1 MLVVV
6 VSSKKTEEIMT
17 LKKITAAGLLTASA
31 LVLAACGQQKSS
43 QSQTKQVLNWTESA
57 QISTQDPS
65 LTTDSTSFQA
75 LLNTQEG
82 LYRLDKKQKPQLALA
97 KSAKLTDGGKTYTF
111 VLRDAKWSNGQAITA
126 NDFVYSYRRTLNPK
140 TKSSMAFY
148 LYQIVNAEAI
158 NAGKKPVSS
167 LGVKALSKNKLQ
179 IKLVRP
185 VSYFKLLLAFPLF
198 FPENQQFIEKV
209 GSKYGTAAKYIISS
223 GPFKLT
229 KWTGSNKQ
237 FTLVKNQNYWDK
249 KNVKLDKVN
258 ETISETSSTAYNLY
272 QAGKL
277 DETYLTGE
285 QVKANK
291 GKSTFYDRPASAI
304 QRLELNRK
312 KVKAFNNF
320 NIRRALSLAIDRES
334 LAKVLS
340 DGSVAA
346 KGFVPS
352 GMGNN
357 PTTGEA
363 FYKEAYVKE
372 AVSYNLKEA
381 KKYLAK
387 GYKEL
392 GIKSLNL
399 NLTVSDTDSAKQVGE
414 FLQSKLGELPGV
426 KITVTTLPYT
436 TLISRQSAGNYQLT
450 IKNWQAILGDPIN
463 FLEVFEKDSS
473 YNTSGF
479 ASSKYDQLLNEA
491 ENVYGNKP
499 VQRWK
504 WLVAAEKL
512 LMNEQGTIP
521 LIQTAKPQLVQSYV
535 KNVSYNPLGIPYD
548 FKLVYIKK

>member
-1 MLVVV
+1 MLIVV

-126 NDFVYSYRRTLNPK
+126 NDFVYSYQRTLNPK
-140 TKSSMAFY
+140 TKSAMAFY

-209 GSKYGTAAKYIISS
+209 GSKYGTAAKYTISS

-249 KNVKLDKVN
+249 KNVKLAKVN

-463 FLEVFEKDSS
+463 FLDVFEKDSS

-504 WLVAAEKL
+504 RLVAAEKL

>member
-1 MLVVV
+1 
-6 VSSKKTEEIMT
+6 MT

-43 QSQTKQVLNWTESA
+43 QSQTKQVLNWIESA

-97 KSAKLTDGGKTYTF
+97 KSAKVTDGGKTYTF

-126 NDFVYSYRRTLNPK
+126 NDFVYSYRRSLNPK

-167 LGVKALSKNKLQ
+167 LSVKALSKNKLQ

-209 GSKYGTAAKYIISS
+209 GSKYGTAAKYTISS

-291 GKSTFYDRPASAI
+291 GKSTFYDQPASAI

-392 GIKSLNL
+392 GIKFLNL

-463 FLEVFEKDSS
+463 FLDVFEKDSS

-504 WLVAAEKL
+504 RLVAAEKL

>member
-1 MLVVV
+1 
-6 VSSKKTEEIMT
+6 MT

-43 QSQTKQVLNWTESA
+43 QSQSKQVLNWTESA

-97 KSAKLTDGGKTYTF
+97 KSAKITDGGKTYTF
-111 VLRDAKWSNGQAITA
+111 VLRNAKWSNGRAITA

-209 GSKYGTAAKYIISS
+209 GSKYGTAAKYTISS

-463 FLEVFEKDSS
+463 FLDVFEKDSS

-504 WLVAAEKL
+504 RLVAAEKL

>member
-1 MLVVV
+1 
-6 VSSKKTEEIMT
+6 MT

-97 KSAKLTDGGKTYTF
+97 KSAKVTDGGKTYTF

-209 GSKYGTAAKYIISS
+209 GSKYGTAAKYTISS

-285 QVKANK
+285 QVKVNK

-463 FLEVFEKDSS
+463 FLDVFEKDSS

-504 WLVAAEKL
+504 RLVAAEKL

>member
-1 MLVVV
+1 
-6 VSSKKTEEIMT
+6 MT

-43 QSQTKQVLNWTESA
+43 QSQSKQVLNWTESA

-167 LGVKALSKNKLQ
+167 LGVKTLSKNKLQ

-209 GSKYGTAAKYIISS
+209 GSKYGTAAKYTISS

-357 PTTGEA
+357 PTTGEV

-463 FLEVFEKDSS
+463 FLDVFEKDSS
-473 YNTSGF
+473 YNSSGF

-504 WLVAAEKL
+504 RLVAAEKL

>member
-1 MLVVV
+1 
-6 VSSKKTEEIMT
+6 MT

-43 QSQTKQVLNWTESA
+43 QSQTKQVLNWIESA

-97 KSAKLTDGGKTYTF
+97 KSAKVTDGGKTYTF

-126 NDFVYSYRRTLNPK
+126 NDFVYSYRRSLNQK

-209 GSKYGTAAKYIISS
+209 GSKYGTAAKYTISS

-312 KVKAFNNF
+312 KVKTFNNF

-426 KITVTTLPYT
+426 KITVTILPYT

-450 IKNWQAILGDPIN
+450 IENWQAILGDPIN
-463 FLEVFEKDSS
+463 FLDVFEKDSS

-504 WLVAAEKL
+504 RLVAAEKL

>member
-1 MLVVV
+1 
-6 VSSKKTEEIMT
+6 MT

-97 KSAKLTDGGKTYTF
+97 KSAKVTDGGKTYTF

-126 NDFVYSYRRTLNPK
+126 NDFVYSYRRSLNPK

-209 GSKYGTAAKYIISS
+209 GSKYGTAAKYTISS

-463 FLEVFEKDSS
+463 FLDVFEKDSS

-504 WLVAAEKL
+504 RLVAAEKL

>member
-1 MLVVV
+1 
-6 VSSKKTEEIMT
+6 MT

-43 QSQTKQVLNWTESA
+43 QSQSKQVLNWTESA

-97 KSAKLTDGGKTYTF
+97 KSAKVTDGGKTYTF
-111 VLRDAKWSNGQAITA
+111 VLRNAKWSNGQAITA

-209 GSKYGTAAKYIISS
+209 GSKYGTAAKYTISS

-463 FLEVFEKDSS
+463 FLDVFEKDSS

-504 WLVAAEKL
+504 RLVAAEKL
-512 LMNEQGTIP
+512 LMNEQATIP

>member
-1 MLVVV
+1 
-6 VSSKKTEEIMT
+6 MT

-31 LVLAACGQQKSS
+31 LVLAACGQQKNS

-57 QISTQDPS
+57 QFSTQDPS

-97 KSAKLTDGGKTYTF
+97 KSAKVTDGGKTYTF

-126 NDFVYSYRRTLNPK
+126 NDFVYSYRRSLNPK

-209 GSKYGTAAKYIISS
+209 GSKYGTAAKYTISS

-291 GKSTFYDRPASAI
+291 GKSTFYGRPASSI

-463 FLEVFEKDSS
+463 FLDVFEKDSS

-504 WLVAAEKL
+504 RLVAAEKL

>member
-1 MLVVV
+1 
-6 VSSKKTEEIMT
+6 MT

-97 KSAKLTDGGKTYTF
+97 KSAKVTDGGKTYTF

-126 NDFVYSYRRTLNPK
+126 NDFVYSYRRSLNPK

-209 GSKYGTAAKYIISS
+209 GSKYGTAAKYTISS

-291 GKSTFYDRPASAI
+291 GKPTFYDQPASAI

-426 KITVTTLPYT
+426 KITVTILPYT

-450 IKNWQAILGDPIN
+450 INNWQAILGDPIN
-463 FLEVFEKDSS
+463 FLDVFEKDSS

-504 WLVAAEKL
+504 RLVAAEKL

>member
-1 MLVVV
+1 
-6 VSSKKTEEIMT
+6 MT

-97 KSAKLTDGGKTYTF
+97 KSAKVTDGGKTYTF

-126 NDFVYSYRRTLNPK
+126 NDFVYSYRRSLNPK

-209 GSKYGTAAKYIISS
+209 GSKYGTAAKYTISS

-291 GKSTFYDRPASAI
+291 GKSTFYDQPASAI

-426 KITVTTLPYT
+426 KITVTILPYT

-463 FLEVFEKDSS
+463 FLDVFEKDSS

-504 WLVAAEKL
+504 RLVAAEKL

>member
-1 MLVVV
+1 
-6 VSSKKTEEIMT
+6 MT

-43 QSQTKQVLNWTESA
+43 QSQTKQVLNWTEGA

-97 KSAKLTDGGKTYTF
+97 KSAKVTDGGKTYTF

-148 LYQIVNAEAI
+148 FYQIVNAEAI
-158 NAGKKPVSS
+158 NAGKKSVNS
-167 LGVKALSKNKLQ
+167 LGVKALTKNKLQ

-209 GSKYGTAAKYIISS
+209 GSKYGTAAKYTISS

-463 FLEVFEKDSS
+463 FLDVFEKDSS
-473 YNTSGF
+473 YNNSGF

-504 WLVAAEKL
+504 RLVAAEKL
-512 LMNEQGTIP
+512 LMNEQATIP

>member
-1 MLVVV
+1 M
-6 VSSKKTEEIMT
+6 I
-17 LKKITAAGLLTASA
+17 LKKKIAAASLLATST
-31 LVLAACGQQKSS
+31 LLLAACGQQKSS
-43 QSQTKQVLNWTESA
+43 QPAAKQVLNWSESA
-57 QISTQDPS
+57 QLSTQDPS

-97 KSAKLTDGGKTYTF
+97 KSAKVTDGGKTYTF
-111 VLRDAKWSNGQAITA
+111 VLRGAKWSNGQAITA

-198 FPENQQFIEKV
+198 FPENQQFIEKA
-209 GSKYGTAAKYIISS
+209 GSKYGTAAKYTISS

-237 FTLVKNQNYWDK
+237 FILVKNQNYWDK

-463 FLEVFEKDSS
+463 FLDVFEKDSS

-504 WLVAAEKL
+504 RLVAAEKL

>member
-1 MLVVV
+1 
-6 VSSKKTEEIMT
+6 MT

-31 LVLAACGQQKSS
+31 FVLAACGQQKSS
-43 QSQTKQVLNWTESA
+43 QPQTKQVLNWTESA

-97 KSAKLTDGGKTYTF
+97 KSAKVTDGGKTYTF

-126 NDFVYSYRRTLNPK
+126 NDFVYSYRRSLNPK

-209 GSKYGTAAKYIISS
+209 GSKYGTAAKYTISS

-426 KITVTTLPYT
+426 KITVTILPYT

-450 IKNWQAILGDPIN
+450 IENWQAILGDPIN
-463 FLEVFEKDSS
+463 FLDVFEKDSS

-504 WLVAAEKL
+504 RLVAAEKL

>member
-1 MLVVV
+1 
-6 VSSKKTEEIMT
+6 
-17 LKKITAAGLLTASA
+17 
-31 LVLAACGQQKSS
+31 
-43 QSQTKQVLNWTESA
+43 
-57 QISTQDPS
+57 
-65 LTTDSTSFQA
+65 
-75 LLNTQEG
+75 
-82 LYRLDKKQKPQLALA
+82 
-97 KSAKLTDGGKTYTF
+97 
-111 VLRDAKWSNGQAITA
+111 
-126 NDFVYSYRRTLNPK
+126 
-140 TKSSMAFY
+140 MAFY

-158 NAGKKPVSS
+158 NAVKKPVSS

-209 GSKYGTAAKYIISS
+209 GSKYGTAAKYTISS

-291 GKSTFYDRPASAI
+291 GKSTFYGRPASAI

-392 GIKSLNL
+392 GIKSLNI

-463 FLEVFEKDSS
+463 FLDVFEKDSS

-479 ASSKYDQLLNEA
+479 ASSKYD
-491 ENVYGNKP
+491 
-499 VQRWK
+499 
-504 WLVAAEKL
+504 
-512 LMNEQGTIP
+512 
-521 LIQTAKPQLVQSYV
+521 
-535 KNVSYNPLGIPYD
+535 
-548 FKLVYIKK
+548 

>member
-1 MLVVV
+1 
-6 VSSKKTEEIMT
+6 MT

-97 KSAKLTDGGKTYTF
+97 KSAKVTDGGKTYTF

-126 NDFVYSYRRTLNPK
+126 NDFVYSYRRSLNPK

-209 GSKYGTAAKYIISS
+209 GSKYGTAAKYTISS

-334 LAKVLS
+334 LAEVLS

-426 KITVTTLPYT
+426 KITVTILPYT

-450 IKNWQAILGDPIN
+450 IENWQAILGDPIN
-463 FLEVFEKDSS
+463 FLDVFEKDSS

-504 WLVAAEKL
+504 RLVAAEKL

>member
-1 MLVVV
+1 
-6 VSSKKTEEIMT
+6 MT

-97 KSAKLTDGGKTYTF
+97 KSAKVTDGGKTYTF

-126 NDFVYSYRRTLNPK
+126 NDFVYSYRRSLNPK

-148 LYQIVNAEAI
+148 IYQIVNAEAI

-209 GSKYGTAAKYIISS
+209 GSKYGTAAKYTISS

-381 KKYLAK
+381 EKYLAK

-463 FLEVFEKDSS
+463 FLDVFEKDSS

-504 WLVAAEKL
+504 RLVAAEKL

>member
-1 MLVVV
+1 
-6 VSSKKTEEIMT
+6 MT

-97 KSAKLTDGGKTYTF
+97 KSAKVTDGGKTYTF

-126 NDFVYSYRRTLNPK
+126 NDFVYSYRRSLNPK

-167 LGVKALSKNKLQ
+167 LGVKALNKNKLQ

-209 GSKYGTAAKYIISS
+209 GSKYGTAAKYTISS

-463 FLEVFEKDSS
+463 FLDVFEKDSS

-504 WLVAAEKL
+504 RLVAAEKL

-535 KNVSYNPLGIPYD
+535 KNMSYNPLGIPYD

>member
-1 MLVVV
+1 
-6 VSSKKTEEIMT
+6 MT

-97 KSAKLTDGGKTYTF
+97 KSAKVTDGGKTYTF

-209 GSKYGTAAKYIISS
+209 GSKYGTAAKYTISS

-285 QVKANK
+285 QVKVNK

-463 FLEVFEKDSS
+463 FLDVFKKDSS

-504 WLVAAEKL
+504 RLVAAEKL

>member
-1 MLVVV
+1 
-6 VSSKKTEEIMT
+6 MT

-97 KSAKLTDGGKTYTF
+97 KSAKVTDGGKTYTF

-126 NDFVYSYRRTLNPK
+126 NDFVYSYRRSLNPK

-209 GSKYGTAAKYIISS
+209 GSKYGTAAKYTISS

-304 QRLELNRK
+304 QRMELNRK

-463 FLEVFEKDSS
+463 FLDVFEKDSS

-504 WLVAAEKL
+504 RLVAAEKL

>member
-1 MLVVV
+1 
-6 VSSKKTEEIMT
+6 MT

-43 QSQTKQVLNWTESA
+43 QSQSKQVLNWTESA

-209 GSKYGTAAKYIISS
+209 GSKYGTAAKYTISS

-237 FTLVKNQNYWDK
+237 FTLVKNQSYWDK

-372 AVSYNLKEA
+372 AVSYNVKEA

-387 GYKEL
+387 GYKEM

-463 FLEVFEKDSS
+463 FLDVFEKDSS

-504 WLVAAEKL
+504 RLVAAEKL

>member
-1 MLVVV
+1 
-6 VSSKKTEEIMT
+6 MT

-43 QSQTKQVLNWTESA
+43 QSQSKQVLNWTESA

-97 KSAKLTDGGKTYTF
+97 KSAKVTDGGKTYTF
-111 VLRDAKWSNGQAITA
+111 VLRNVKWSNGQAITA

-158 NAGKKPVSS
+158 NAGKKSVNS

-209 GSKYGTAAKYIISS
+209 GSKYGTAAKYTISS

-463 FLEVFEKDSS
+463 FLDVFEKDSS

-504 WLVAAEKL
+504 RLVAAEKL
-512 LMNEQGTIP
+512 LMNEQATIP

>member
-1 MLVVV
+1 
-6 VSSKKTEEIMT
+6 MT

-43 QSQTKQVLNWTESA
+43 QSQTKQVLNWIESA

-97 KSAKLTDGGKTYTF
+97 KSAKVTDGGKTYTF

-126 NDFVYSYRRTLNPK
+126 NDFVYSYRRSLNPK

-148 LYQIVNAEAI
+148 LYQIANAEAI

-209 GSKYGTAAKYIISS
+209 GSKYGTAAKYTISS

-291 GKSTFYDRPASAI
+291 GKSTFYDQPASAI

-426 KITVTTLPYT
+426 KITVTILPYT

-463 FLEVFEKDSS
+463 FLDVFEKDSS

-504 WLVAAEKL
+504 RLVAAEKL

>member
-1 MLVVV
+1 
-6 VSSKKTEEIMT
+6 MT

-97 KSAKLTDGGKTYTF
+97 KSAKVTDGGKTYTF

-126 NDFVYSYRRTLNPK
+126 NDFVYSYRRSLNPK

-209 GSKYGTAAKYIISS
+209 GSKYGTAAKYTISS

-291 GKSTFYDRPASAI
+291 GKSTFYDQPASAI

-426 KITVTTLPYT
+426 KITVTILPYT
-436 TLISRQSAGNYQLT
+436 TLISRQSVGNYQLT

-463 FLEVFEKDSS
+463 FLDVFEKDSS

-504 WLVAAEKL
+504 RLVAAEKL

>member
-1 MLVVV
+1 
-6 VSSKKTEEIMT
+6 MT

-43 QSQTKQVLNWTESA
+43 QSQTKQVLNWIESA

-97 KSAKLTDGGKTYTF
+97 KSAKVTDGGKTYTF

-126 NDFVYSYRRTLNPK
+126 NDFVYSYRRSLNPK

-209 GSKYGTAAKYIISS
+209 GSKYGTAAKYTISS

-426 KITVTTLPYT
+426 KITVTILPYT

-450 IKNWQAILGDPIN
+450 IENWQAILGDPIN
-463 FLEVFEKDSS
+463 FLDVFEKDSS

-504 WLVAAEKL
+504 RLVAAEKL

>member
-1 MLVVV
+1 
-6 VSSKKTEEIMT
+6 MT

-43 QSQTKQVLNWTESA
+43 QSQTKQVLNWTEGA

-97 KSAKLTDGGKTYTF
+97 KSAKVTDGGKTYTF

-148 LYQIVNAEAI
+148 FYQIENAEAI
-158 NAGKKPVSS
+158 NAGKKSVNS

-179 IKLVRP
+179 IRLVRP

-209 GSKYGTAAKYIISS
+209 GSKYGTAAKYTISS

-463 FLEVFEKDSS
+463 FLDVFEKDSS
-473 YNTSGF
+473 YNSSGF

-504 WLVAAEKL
+504 RLVAAEKL
-512 LMNEQGTIP
+512 LMNEQATIP
-521 LIQTAKPQLVQSYV
+521 LIQAAKPQLVQSYV

>member
-1 MLVVV
+1 
-6 VSSKKTEEIMT
+6 MT

-97 KSAKLTDGGKTYTF
+97 KSAKVTDGGKTYTF

-126 NDFVYSYRRTLNPK
+126 NDFVYSYRRSLNPK

-209 GSKYGTAAKYIISS
+209 GSKYGTAAKYTISS

-291 GKSTFYDRPASAI
+291 GKPTFYDQPASAI

-363 FYKEAYVKE
+363 FYKETYVKE

-426 KITVTTLPYT
+426 KITVTILPYT

-450 IKNWQAILGDPIN
+450 INNWQAILGDPIN
-463 FLEVFEKDSS
+463 FLDVFEKDSS

-504 WLVAAEKL
+504 RLVAAEKL

>member
-1 MLVVV
+1 
-6 VSSKKTEEIMT
+6 MT

-97 KSAKLTDGGKTYTF
+97 KSAKVTDGGKTYTF

-179 IKLVRP
+179 IKLIRP

-209 GSKYGTAAKYIISS
+209 GSKYGTAAKYTISS

-291 GKSTFYDRPASAI
+291 DKSTFYDRPASAI

-463 FLEVFEKDSS
+463 FLDVFEKDSS

-504 WLVAAEKL
+504 RLVAAEKL

>member
-1 MLVVV
+1 
-6 VSSKKTEEIMT
+6 MT

-97 KSAKLTDGGKTYTF
+97 KSAKVTDGGKTYTF

-126 NDFVYSYRRTLNPK
+126 NDFVYSYRRSLNPK

-209 GSKYGTAAKYIISS
+209 GSKYGTAAKYTISS

-291 GKSTFYDRPASAI
+291 GKSTFYDQPASAI

-426 KITVTTLPYT
+426 KITVTILPYT
-436 TLISRQSAGNYQLT
+436 TLITRQSAGNYQLT

-463 FLEVFEKDSS
+463 FLDVFEKDSS

-504 WLVAAEKL
+504 RLVAAEKL

-535 KNVSYNPLGIPYD
+535 KNASYNPLGIHYD

>member
-1 MLVVV
+1 
-6 VSSKKTEEIMT
+6 MT

-97 KSAKLTDGGKTYTF
+97 KSAKVTDGGKTYTF

-126 NDFVYSYRRTLNPK
+126 NDFVYSYRRSLNPK

-209 GSKYGTAAKYIISS
+209 GSKYGTAAKYTISS

-291 GKSTFYDRPASAI
+291 GKSTFYDQPASAI

-363 FYKEAYVKE
+363 FYKETYVKE

-426 KITVTTLPYT
+426 KITVTILPYT

-450 IKNWQAILGDPIN
+450 INNWQAILGDPIN
-463 FLEVFEKDSS
+463 FLDVFEKDSS

-504 WLVAAEKL
+504 RLVAAEKL

>member
-1 MLVVV
+1 
-6 VSSKKTEEIMT
+6 MT

-97 KSAKLTDGGKTYTF
+97 KSAKVTDGGKTYTF

-167 LGVKALSKNKLQ
+167 LGVKALSKNELQ

-198 FPENQQFIEKV
+198 FPENQQFIKKV
-209 GSKYGTAAKYIISS
+209 GSKYGTAAKYTISS

-463 FLEVFEKDSS
+463 FLDVFEKDSS

-504 WLVAAEKL
+504 RLVAAEKL

>member
-1 MLVVV
+1 
-6 VSSKKTEEIMT
+6 MT

-31 LVLAACGQQKSS
+31 LVLAACGQQKNS

-97 KSAKLTDGGKTYTF
+97 KSAKVTDGGKTYTF

-126 NDFVYSYRRTLNPK
+126 NDFAYSYRRSLNPK

-209 GSKYGTAAKYIISS
+209 GSKYGTAAKYTISS

-426 KITVTTLPYT
+426 KITVTILPYT

-463 FLEVFEKDSS
+463 FLDVFEKDSS

>member
-1 MLVVV
+1 
-6 VSSKKTEEIMT
+6 MT

-97 KSAKLTDGGKTYTF
+97 KSAKVTDGGKTYTF

-126 NDFVYSYRRTLNPK
+126 NDFVYSYRRSLNPK

-209 GSKYGTAAKYIISS
+209 GSKYGTAAKYTISS

-392 GIKSLNL
+392 GIKFLNL

-426 KITVTTLPYT
+426 KITVTILPYT

-450 IKNWQAILGDPIN
+450 IENWQAILGDPIN
-463 FLEVFEKDSS
+463 FLDVFEKDSS

-504 WLVAAEKL
+504 RLVAAEKL

>member
-1 MLVVV
+1 
-6 VSSKKTEEIMT
+6 MT

-31 LVLAACGQQKSS
+31 LVLAACGQQKNS

-97 KSAKLTDGGKTYTF
+97 KSAKVTDGGKTYTF

-209 GSKYGTAAKYIISS
+209 GSKYGTAAKYTISS

-463 FLEVFEKDSS
+463 FLDVFEKDSS

-504 WLVAAEKL
+504 RLVAAEKL

>member
-1 MLVVV
+1 
-6 VSSKKTEEIMT
+6 MT

-97 KSAKLTDGGKTYTF
+97 KSAKVTDGGKTYTF

-148 LYQIVNAEAI
+148 FYQIVNAEAI
-158 NAGKKPVSS
+158 NAGKKSVNS

-209 GSKYGTAAKYIISS
+209 GSKYGTAAKYTISS

-463 FLEVFEKDSS
+463 FLDVFEKDSS
-473 YNTSGF
+473 YNSSGF

-504 WLVAAEKL
+504 RLVAAEKL
-512 LMNEQGTIP
+512 LMNEQATIP

>member
-1 MLVVV
+1 M
-6 VSSKKTEEIMT
+6 EEIMT
-17 LKKITAAGLLTASA
+17 LKKKIVAASLLATSA
-31 LVLAACGQQKSS
+31 LLLAACGQQKSS
-43 QSQTKQVLNWTESA
+43 QPAAKQVLNWSESA
-57 QISTQDPS
+57 QLSTQDPS

-97 KSAKLTDGGKTYTF
+97 KSAKVTDGGKTYTF
-111 VLRDAKWSNGQAITA
+111 VLRGAKWSNGQAITA

-209 GSKYGTAAKYIISS
+209 GSKYGTAAKYTISS

-381 KKYLAK
+381 KKYLTK

-463 FLEVFEKDSS
+463 FLDVFEKDSS

-504 WLVAAEKL
+504 RLVAAEKL

-521 LIQTAKPQLVQSYV
+521 LIQTAHPQLVQSYV

>member
-1 MLVVV
+1 
-6 VSSKKTEEIMT
+6 MT

-97 KSAKLTDGGKTYTF
+97 KSTKLTDGGKTYTF

-209 GSKYGTAAKYIISS
+209 GSKYGTAAKYTISS

-249 KNVKLDKVN
+249 KNVKLDKIN

-320 NIRRALSLAIDRES
+320 SIRRALSLAIDRES

-463 FLEVFEKDSS
+463 FLDVFEKDSS

-504 WLVAAEKL
+504 RLVAAEKL